1 MRAEEPSLKQLAR
14 YRLVLSGI
22 DDLAVLP
29 VRPGSRWVGESG
41 CLDDR
46 PAPPPGSGT
55 LVRPSRAMTKW
66 LAGASARQPEGE
78 HYSPLRSLEPFSPDS
93 SPTSFSGLCLHTAHS
108 PGHRSLF
115 VSHFLSLFCLPCHSF
130 VSKKSTQ
137 QKQGRLL
144 THAGIDTDL
153 DFFQTLQPLTP
164 TDSTIARP
172 GFPCLRGHPPPNI
185 SMLHEPPK

>member
-1 MRAEEPSLKQLAR
+1 MTRSHTHGRPGSSLVEVAVRAEGPSLKQLAR

-115 VSHFLSLFCLPCHSF
+115 VSHFFEPFLLALSLLCLQEVNSA
-130 VSKKSTQ
+130 K
-137 QKQGRLL
+137 
-144 THAGIDTDL
+144 AG
-153 DFFQTLQPLTP
+153 QAP
-164 TDSTIARP
+164 
-172 GFPCLRGHPPPNI
+172 HPRRY
-185 SMLHEPPK
+185 